1 MNYIRIIF
9 LSLLLSLPAIV
20 SLAQKY
26 TISGYVEDDA
36 SGEKLFMANVYNGL
50 KLQGTTSNSYG
61 FYSLTLP
68 KGEVQLICSYVGYK
82 LIEKSFIL
90 HQDTIISFHLTPS
103 MLLQEVVIKA
113 DQGSNKLRSS
123 QMSMEEI
130 LLKTVKGLPALLG
143 EIDPLKTIQ
152 LLPGV
157 QRGND
162 GSSGLYVRG
171 GGPDQNLI
179 LLDGVPVYNANHLF
193 GFFSVF
199 NADALNTITLIK
211 GGFPARYGG
220 RLSSVLDIRM
230 KEGNMKKISGEGS
243 VGMVASRFTLE
254 GPLIKDKASFIISGR
269 RSLLDL
275 WAAPF
280 IKKLDKH
287 DGVPGYYFYDF
298 NAKLNYKFSG
308 NDRLY
313 LSLYSGDDLGTYK
326 KNEVASNGKSSTD
339 NFRLR
344 WGNIT
349 TALRWNHLFN
359 QKLFSNTTLT
369 YSRYKFNT
377 NIRYYDEVKGV
388 VSDYKSSYDSGIR
401 DVAARI
407 DFDYAPA
414 PGHAVRFGISDIMHQ
429 FNPGVVAYDLSA
441 SGKISG
447 TKDLTYGG
455 GKVSSHEHDLYIED
469 DFLASEHLKMNL
481 GVHLSGFAVQKK
493 WYHSIEPRLSFNYMV
508 NPKLSL
514 KAAFTTMTQYLHLL
528 SNSNVGLP
536 TDLWLPST
544 ARVKPM
550 DSKQVAI
557 GGIYALSPSLEL
569 SLECFYK
576 TMDKMIEY
584 KEGAFYWGQYD
595 NWQDKIETGKGWS
608 YGTEVLLRKKSGSTT
623 GWIGYTLSWNNRK
636 FDNINEGKV
645 FPARYDGRHDI
656 SVVVNHTF
664 NKCMDL
670 GLTWVY
676 CTGTAFTLN
685 AEEFLY
691 KSPDIKQV
699 NNIVVQSAGSRNEF
713 RMPSY
718 HRLDIGM
725 NFHKKRKWGERVWSV
740 GIYNL
745 YSRRNPF
752 FVYADNGTSMNA
764 MGIVVNN
771 VKFKQVSL
779 FPIIPSITYGF
790 KF

>member
-1 MNYIRIIF
+1 MAYIRTLF
-9 LSLLLSLPAIV
+9 FTLLFSMVAFV

-36 SGEKLFMANVYNGL
+36 SGEKIFMANVYDGL
-50 KLQGTTSNSYG
+50 KPLGVQSNSYG

-68 KGEVQLICSYVGYK
+68 KGEVRLICSYVGYK
-82 LIEKSFIL
+82 SIERSFVL
-90 HQDTIISFHLTPS
+90 HHDTVISFHLKQNL
-103 MLLQEVVIKA
+103 LLQEVVIRA
-113 DQGSNKLRSS
+113 NQGNNKLRSS

-130 LLKTVKGLPALLG
+130 SLKTVKGLPALLG
-143 EIDPLKTIQ
+143 EIDPIKTIQ

-157 QRGND
+157 QRGNE

-199 NADALNTITLIK
+199 NADALNSITLIK

-230 KEGNMKKISGEGS
+230 KEGNMKKIAGEGS
-243 VGMVASRFTLE
+243 IGMVASRFTLE

-280 IKKLDKH
+280 IKKLDKK

-298 NAKLNYKFSG
+298 NAKLNYKFSE
-308 NDRLY
+308 NDRLF
-313 LSLYSGDDLGTYK
+313 LSLYSGDDLGTYVK
-326 KNEVASNGKSSTD
+326 SETIINAKSSED

-359 QKLFSNTTLT
+359 RKLFSNTTLT
-369 YSRYKFNT
+369 YSRYKFTT
-377 NIRYYDEVKGV
+377 NIRYYDEYKGV
-388 VSDYKSSYDSGIR
+388 VSDYKSGYNSGIE
-401 DVAARI
+401 DLAARI

-414 PGHAVRFGISDIMHQ
+414 PGHAVRFGISDIMHE

-441 SGKISG
+441 SGTIKG
-447 TKDLTYGG
+447 ATDLTYGG

-481 GVHLSGFAVQKK
+481 GIHLSGFAVQNK
-493 WYHSIEPRLSFNYMV
+493 WYHSIQPRISVNYMV

-550 DSKQVAI
+550 DSKQFAI
-557 GGIYALSPSLEL
+557 GGIYALSQDLEL
-569 SLECFYK
+569 SVEDFYK

-595 NWQDKIETGKGWS
+595 DWQDKIETGKGWS
-608 YGTEVLLRKKSGSTT
+608 YGTEVLLRKKAGSTT

-636 FDNINEGKV
+636 FDNINEGKT

-656 SVVVNHTF
+656 SIVVNHTF
-664 NKCMDL
+664 NKRVDVGC
-670 GLTWVY
+670 TWVY

-685 AEEFLY
+685 AEEFLF
-691 KSPDIKQV
+691 KSPDVTKGTSFVIQ
-699 NNIVVQSAGSRNEF
+699 NAGSRNGF
-713 RMPSY
+713 RMPAY
-718 HRLDIGM
+718 HRFDIGV
-725 NFHKKRKWGERVWSV
+725 NFHKPKKWGERVWSF

-752 FVYADNGTSMNA
+752 FIYASRETDVNA
-764 MGIVVNN
+764 SGLAISSI
-771 VKFKQVSL
+771 KFKQVSL
-779 FPIIPSITYGF
+779 FPIIPSVTYGF